1 MPTQSMQNIGSIG
14 RHNHKQGRLS
24 RGPAST
30 ADTLEAKPQ
39 AHARHHAPAAA
50 AIADLTRGRRESGGS
65 SIGRAAANSAA
76 CCGPAHR
83 STAPD
88 RSDRAQLRR
97 IAASSTCASTGA
109 VKDKEVAES
118 AYALRGCARRTP
130 ETVRLL
136 KRRREIVR
144 CCHDTCAV
152 FRVVSVDHALTFVR
166 CFMLRV

>member
-1 MPTQSMQNIGSIG
+1 MCASQKGTQTMPTQSMQNIGSIG

-50 AIADLTRGRRESGGS
+50 AISDLTRGRRESGGS
-65 SIGRAAANSAA
+65 SIGRAAANLAA

-83 STAPD
+83 STAPP
-88 RSDRAQLRR
+88 
-97 IAASSTCASTGA
+97 AATVLSCGHCREQCASTGA

-152 FRVVSVDHALTFVR
+152 FRVVYQLI
-166 CFMLRV
+166 ML